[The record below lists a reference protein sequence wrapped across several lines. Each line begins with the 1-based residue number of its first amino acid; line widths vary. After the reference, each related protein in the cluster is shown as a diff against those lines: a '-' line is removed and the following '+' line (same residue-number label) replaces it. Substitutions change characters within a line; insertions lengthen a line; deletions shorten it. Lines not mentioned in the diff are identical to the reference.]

1 MPGMFEIGG
10 DATKIASLATDQAT
24 HHGKFTGI
32 VEQIKTNVAT
42 VIGAWDG
49 AGQVDHKALMDKYG
63 TEFTMMQDALNRMK
77 AATDDAGNE
86 ISTLGANLVRTFSA

>member
-24 HHGKFTGI
+24 HHGKFNTI

-42 VIGAWDG
+42 VLGLWDG
-49 AGQVDHKALMDKYG
+49 AGQPDHKAVMDKYG
-63 TEFTMMQDALNRMK
+63 TEFTMMQEALNRMRS
-77 AATDDAGNE
+77 ATDDASAE
-86 ISTLGANLVRTFSA
+86 ITGLGANLVRTFSA